1 MSNKSI
7 SRKVSDYTVIDIET
21 TGFSGE
27 IIELAA
33 LKVRNDIVVAD
44 YSTLIK
50 PESDIETK
58 IVNLTGITNEMVSS
72 APTISEKLQEFLD
85 FIDDDIVVGHNVG
98 GFDIKMINDACHSIG
113 IEPMNNSYID
123 TLNYSRHCDIYV
135 ENHKLPT
142 LANYFGITYDA
153 HRALNDC
160 EATHLLYQQIRDMYD
175 EKIYRTSMVTKIPD
189 NYVPIDCEG
198 KIIVVT
204 GEFSFASREKVE
216 EMIKLAGGIVK
227 SSVSGKTNYVVIGS
241 LGSKSWSYGNYGSKI
256 QRATELI
263 KEGKDISIVNEEE
276 FFINTDNAEESSG
289 FEIPVLSEIVK
300 TISEKLI
307 ESHNIPENFIK
318 CTSNINSMS
327 IWLIEPVTNKQ
338 SKMVFSISEKGRT
351 GSKYYSLT
359 LKNNAVDK
367 INISDDITLTQRPSD
382 RLNAYFSFTEFDET
396 VVSLIEEL
404 ITWYVE
410 NFEPSDKF
418 GCCSKYKECS
428 QAGMCLHNNKFYS
441 KACWYRKNLED
452 GKVFY

>member
-142 LANYFGITYDA
+142 LANYFWHY
-153 HRALNDC
+153 L
-160 EATHLLYQQIRDMYD
+160 
-175 EKIYRTSMVTKIPD
+175 
-189 NYVPIDCEG
+189 
-198 KIIVVT
+198 
-204 GEFSFASREKVE
+204 
-216 EMIKLAGGIVK
+216 
-227 SSVSGKTNYVVIGS
+227 
-241 LGSKSWSYGNYGSKI
+241 
-256 QRATELI
+256 
-263 KEGKDISIVNEEE
+263 
-276 FFINTDNAEESSG
+276 
-289 FEIPVLSEIVK
+289 
-300 TISEKLI
+300 
-307 ESHNIPENFIK
+307 
-318 CTSNINSMS
+318 
-327 IWLIEPVTNKQ
+327 
-338 SKMVFSISEKGRT
+338 
-351 GSKYYSLT
+351 
-359 LKNNAVDK
+359 
-367 INISDDITLTQRPSD
+367 
-382 RLNAYFSFTEFDET
+382 
-396 VVSLIEEL
+396 
-404 ITWYVE
+404 
-410 NFEPSDKF
+410 
-418 GCCSKYKECS
+418 
-428 QAGMCLHNNKFYS
+428 
-441 KACWYRKNLED
+441 
-452 GKVFY
+452 